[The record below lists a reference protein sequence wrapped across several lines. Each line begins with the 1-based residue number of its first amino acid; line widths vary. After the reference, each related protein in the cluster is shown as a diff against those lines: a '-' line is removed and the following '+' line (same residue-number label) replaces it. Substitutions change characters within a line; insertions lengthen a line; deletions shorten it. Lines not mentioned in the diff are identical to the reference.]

1 MEEVLLSNTVN
12 FFVLLIKHI
21 IKHIYTLVY
30 ASYIYLAII
39 SAEMKARDN

>member
-12 FFVLLIKHI
+12 FFVLL